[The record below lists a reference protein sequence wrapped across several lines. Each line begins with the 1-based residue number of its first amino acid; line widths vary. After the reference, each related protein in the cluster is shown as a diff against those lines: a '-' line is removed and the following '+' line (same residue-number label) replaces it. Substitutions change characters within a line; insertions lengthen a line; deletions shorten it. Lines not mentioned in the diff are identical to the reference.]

1 MVDYDFTPILSAIN
15 DIIAVATED
24 DYDPKL
30 NPCGTMENAL
40 RKVTF
45 EMNKFFSDKRCI
57 STIYTVNTDKDFF
70 GIMVK
75 PTQWDVSKLFDEEM
89 ESQSFNS
96 YMIEFDSKLFDPST
110 NYTDSNILAG
120 LLYNVSEVVDSKTIC
135 NIKTTMDAICCGLGV
150 PCNTIDDK
158 RLIGVFKYCVED
170 YVNTTTSI
178 YNFIGEDPVI
188 TNEIVKN
195 YGLEEALYDEFDRT
209 RTLRNDLRNVNKC
222 ESLVLN
228 WFYYWAT
235 KSTVYDTLPIY
246 TLRKVIDTTGSLL
259 MKNSANAAIDGLGT
273 VPGSNTY
280 IEESKKRRSLASN
293 IKLNG
298 MKSIEDDLY
307 EYSMRVKN
315 IDDESSAIQLMRQ
328 INSRMG
334 IISDYLEE
342 EELSESE
349 RKRWDR
355 LYDKYDKLRDEM
367 TKKPIYS
374 RKMYGLFVDYNALM
388 NSTAANYATLNS
400 MY

>member
-1 MVDYDFTPILSAIN
+1 MVDYDFTDILEAIS
-15 DIIAVATED
+15 IVGSVAMKE

-30 NPCGTMENAL
+30 NPCDELDKAL
-40 RKVTF
+40 RKITF

-57 STIYTVNTDKDFF
+57 STIFTVNTDKDFF
-70 GIMVK
+70 GIVVK
-75 PTQWDVSKLFDEEM
+75 PTQWEESMLFDDEM
-89 ESQSFNS
+89 DGQSFNS
-96 YMIEFDSKLFDPST
+96 YMIEFDSKLFDPT
-110 NYTDSNILAG
+110 TQWTPTNILAG
-120 LLYNVSEVVDSKTIC
+120 LLYNVSEVVNSKTIC
-135 NIKTTMDAICCGLGV
+135 DIKTTMDAICCGLGIPSKIV
-150 PCNTIDDK
+150 GDK
-158 RLIGVFKYCVED
+158 RLIGVFRYCVEE
-170 YVNTTTSI
+170 YVNRITSI
-178 YNFIGEDPVI
+178 YNFIDSDPVI
-188 TNEIVKN
+188 TNEIVKS
-195 YGLEEALYDEFDRT
+195 YGFEGALYDEYDRT
-209 RTLRNDLRNVNKC
+209 RSLRDNLRNIGECK
-222 ESLVLN
+222 SLTMN
-228 WFYYWAT
+228 WFYYWAS
-235 KSTVYDTLPIY
+235 KSTPYDTLPIF
-246 TLRKVIDTTGSLL
+246 TLRKVIDSTGSLL
-259 MKNSANAAIDGLGT
+259 LKNSANAAIDGLGT
-273 VPGSNTY
+273 VTGSNTY
-280 IEESKKRRSLASN
+280 IEESKKRRSLAAN